1 MSVEFEHKVIY
12 CKQFPHQDIDK
23 LLEEQEVSGEK
34 FSSMPRESPEAFRQR
49 IEQSSTYILRADKAQ
64 KKEAFINLAKSLSAG
79 YEIDMKIEEYGYFVS
94 VTMYMDCATYT
105 GEVKKMLTELTIMSE
120 NISFFLSS
128 TDPCDFI
135 LSLDYFTHD
144 HYVSGRKVD
153 Y

>member
-105 GEVKKMLTELTIMSE
+105 GEVKKMLTELPGSSVGSPRYRPAQALQGQFQP
-120 NISFFLSS
+120 ISGQGLFRPA
-128 TDPCDFI
+128 TAPP
-135 LSLDYFTHD
+135 
-144 HYVSGRKVD
+144 
-153 Y
+153 